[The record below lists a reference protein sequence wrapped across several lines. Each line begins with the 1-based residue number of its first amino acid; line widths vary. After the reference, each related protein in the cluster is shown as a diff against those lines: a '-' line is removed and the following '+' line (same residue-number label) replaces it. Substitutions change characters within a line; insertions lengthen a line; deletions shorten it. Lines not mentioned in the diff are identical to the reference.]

1 MRQFNPYKSYKKYI
15 SFCCEKHLLLVD
27 SVDYIEMD
35 LLSSKALFMPSQE
48 PTNQT
53 TPTVEQVVSFN
64 HPIELACGAVL
75 SSHQLAYETYGKLNS
90 ERSNAI
96 LICHALSGDQHA
108 AGIDKSGK
116 TGWWDH
122 YIGPG
127 KPIDTNLFFVVCPNN
142 LGSCFGSTGP
152 NTINPETQRVWGADF
167 PSLEVSDWVAS
178 QQHLMEHLNINCW
191 AAVVG
196 GSLGGM
202 QAMHWAVHHPNKLKH
217 AIVIASALKLSAQN
231 IAFNEVARRA
241 IQSDNNF
248 KQGQFLEQKTNPD
261 QGLALAR
268 MIGHLTYLSDHALGR
283 KFGRLVHSGDIHSAE
298 KEMVEFE
305 VASYL
310 NYQGDKFAG
319 RFDANSYILITKMLD
334 YFDLAANFDA
344 DPAVAF
350 RQAQCKFL
358 VISFSSDWRFSPQCS
373 TLIVDALTTAN
384 RDVSYLNVDS
394 DQGHDAFLLP
404 NPRYELALLS
414 YLQRVATSLGSHT
427 E

>member
-1 MRQFNPYKSYKKYI
+1 
-15 SFCCEKHLLLVD
+15 
-27 SVDYIEMD
+27 
-35 LLSSKALFMPSQE
+35 MPSQA

-53 TPTVEQVVSFN
+53 TPTDEHVVSFDY
-64 HPIELACGAVL
+64 PIELACGTVL
-75 SSHQLAYETYGKLNS
+75 SSHQLAYETYGELNS

-108 AGIDKSGK
+108 AGVNEEGQ
-116 TGWWDH
+116 TGWWNH

-127 KPIDTNLFFVVCPNN
+127 KPINTDHFFVVCPNN

-178 QQHLMEHLNINCW
+178 QQYLMEHLNINCW

-202 QAMHWAVHHPNKLKH
+202 QAMHWAIHYPDKLKH
-217 AIVIASALKLSAQN
+217 SIVIASALKLSAQN

-241 IQSDNNF
+241 IQSDSNF

-283 KFGRLVHSGDIHSAE
+283 KFGGLVHSGDINSAE

-319 RFDANSYILITKMLD
+319 RFDANSYILITQMLD

-373 TLIVDALTTAN
+373 KLIVDALTAAH

-404 NPRYELALLS
+404 NPRYELALSS
-414 YLQRVATSLGSHT
+414 YLERVANSL
-427 E
+427 EDRAE